1 MQRKLFQYGELETA
15 HLSERDPKLGAAIK
29 RIGFLE
35 NEVIPDLFTAI
46 CFNII
51 SQQVAYKAALTVWQR
66 FCTELAKVELAKAEL
81 TEAELAEAELV
92 QLGSDDL
99 ATDPDIIS
107 NIVVQPAAVLTLNQ
121 EILQALG
128 LSWRKVSYIRGIA
141 EMFVDGTINPVQLI
155 NLPDDEI
162 RQQLIKLPGIGN
174 WTVDMLLMFSLERP
188 DVISWHDLALRRGLM
203 RLHQLSAED
212 LNRDKYESYRR
223 LYSPYGTIAS
233 FYLWHIAHEK

>member
-1 MQRKLFQYGELETA
+1 MKRKLFQYGELETA

-66 FCTELAKVELAKAEL
+66 FCAELAKAGLAKAEL
-81 TEAELAEAELV
+81 TKAS
-92 QLGSDDL
+92 SDDL
-99 ATDPDIIS
+99 ATDPDNNT
-107 NIVVQPAAVLTLNQ
+107 NIVIQPAAVLTLNQ

>member
-66 FCTELAKVELAKAEL
+66 FCTELA
-81 TEAELAEAELV
+81 EAEFAEA
-92 QLGSDDL
+92 GSDEL
-99 ATDPDIIS
+99 ATDSAISS
-107 NIVVQPAAVLTLNQ
+107 NIVIRPATVLALNQ
-121 EILQALG
+121 ANLQALG

-141 EMFVDGTINPVQLI
+141 EKFVDGTINPVQLI